1 MGLLTIKMK
10 DDINLCRLREL
21 NIYARKKRG
30 KKMLESKRKAIIFF
44 AAALLLALTAGMLI
58 LKKVQALNTNLGT
71 MIEVAVAS
79 QEVPSRKVILP
90 ADVIME
96 EIPKKYVK
104 DYHVTDVEDLK
115 NKVSIVPLSKG
126 DVITKNMLKQASSV
140 VEENN
145 RLISLMRSDRIFFDE
160 QLEALD
166 RVDIIVSHRFD
177 SKEQTDY
184 FMRDVK
190 VARVSKKNNDF
201 KGVQLEIPAEKAPEL
216 IHMQNYADSVRIV
229 KANVGKWEEQA
240 VQEIAEVETDSKAP
254 AEKAKEE
261 PAPKDAQA
269 DDKEKAQPADKPDKK
284 EEKK

>member
-1 MGLLTIKMK
+1 
-10 DDINLCRLREL
+10 
-21 NIYARKKRG
+21 
-30 KKMLESKRKAIIFF
+30 MLESKRKAIIFF
-44 AAALLLALTAGMLI
+44 TIALLLALSAGMLI

-71 MIEVAVAS
+71 MVQVAVAS

-90 ADVIME
+90 ADVAME

-104 DYHVTDVEDLK
+104 DYHVTDVEELK

-126 DVITKNMLKQASSV
+126 DVITNNMLKQASSV
-140 VEENN
+140 VEENS

-166 RVDIIVSHRFD
+166 RVDIIVSQRFD
-177 SKEQTDY
+177 SKEKTDY

-190 VARVSKKNNDF
+190 VARVSKKKNDF
-201 KGVQLEIPAEKAPEL
+201 KGVQLEVPAEKAPEL

-229 KANVGKWEEQA
+229 KANVGKWEEPKE
-240 VQEIAEVETDSKAP
+240 QEKQEKQEENKAP
-254 AEKAKEE
+254 EAPAKEVKEDQAAKDDKKKAKE
-261 PAPKDAQA
+261 ADAA
-269 DDKEKAQPADKPDKK
+269 KKSDKK